1 MIEHRAI
8 AAPRPPLPQPER
20 SLLLC
25 SGGVESFTLTHAFGT
40 DSGLYLF
47 FLDYGQRAAAEEWK
61 RVQNLA
67 RNLRLE
73 RERFDLRD
81 FGDAVGRLRPQRYHV
96 PTPHRNL
103 LAVAAAANVAESL
116 GRNTVVL
123 GTTADDGR
131 TDRNANRAFLSAL
144 AATLSSSGL
153 YLALPLAQYSKAAV
167 IRLGQ
172 DLGVPWEMSYSC
184 IVGYEAQCGRCP
196 QCIRRRE
203 AFREAGL
210 SHRDVVYSGH

>member
-61 RVQNLA
+61 RVQTLA
-67 RNLRLE
+67 RSLRLE

-81 FGDAVGRLRPQRYHV
+81 FGEAVGRLRPQRYHV

-103 LAVAAAANVAESL
+103 WRWRRRPTLPRASGAIPSSL
-116 GRNTVVL
+116 VPPP
-123 GTTADDGR
+123 TTDGR
-131 TDRNANRAFLSAL
+131 IAMPTVPSCRHW
-144 AATLSSSGL
+144 
-153 YLALPLAQYSKAAV
+153 LP
-167 IRLGQ
+167 
-172 DLGVPWEMSYSC
+172 P
-184 IVGYEAQCGRCP
+184 
-196 QCIRRRE
+196 
-203 AFREAGL
+203 
-210 SHRDVVYSGH
+210 